1 MKSPLLWLLAG
12 WASLAGAQPGGAP
25 PDGSAPA
32 KASGPRVAFRHAL
45 VLKVADRD
53 AAADAVIA
61 AAEKLSGYFLQRSN
75 DAVKLK
81 IPVAAA
87 RGLLGAIEP
96 LGTVVSRSTEA
107 TDLGERLDQMRTR
120 LASREGMLQHYFKVV
135 AGASSS
141 QVEEVERAMT
151 ELVQE
156 IESLRGAIQLQEHQL
171 AYAEVVVSFSFR
183 DRRAPVASGRSSF
196 DWLNSVNLADLIAD
210 FGHE

>member
-1 MKSPLLWLLAG
+1 
-12 WASLAGAQPGGAP
+12 
-25 PDGSAPA
+25 
-32 KASGPRVAFRHAL
+32 
-45 VLKVADRD
+45 
-53 AAADAVIA
+53 
-61 AAEKLSGYFLQRSN
+61 
-75 DAVKLK
+75 
-81 IPVAAA
+81 
-87 RGLLGAIEP
+87 
-96 LGTVVSRSTEA
+96 
-107 TDLGERLDQMRTR
+107 MRTR